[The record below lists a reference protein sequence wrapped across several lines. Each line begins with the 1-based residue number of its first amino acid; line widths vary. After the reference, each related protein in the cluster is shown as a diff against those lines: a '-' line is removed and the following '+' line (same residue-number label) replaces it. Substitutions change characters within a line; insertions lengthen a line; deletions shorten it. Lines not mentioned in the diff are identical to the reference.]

1 MARIIFY
8 GGYIQV
14 ENVMHANGFYGY
26 LDGSI
31 AVPPSKL
38 RDAEGTE
45 TLNPA
50 YTLWCLIDAQLL
62 SCLTASLSTATLPY
76 VLGLRHAT
84 EVWFSL
90 SDRYNALS
98 ETHVQELR
106 TQLYNHSKTST
117 VAIYIDKIKELAQ
130 KLAAAG
136 SPIDDNELVFHT
148 LRGLPKAFNG
158 LKTAVRAVRTRGH
171 TLSFD
176 EVIMML
182 NSEDVQLLQESPD
195 VENSTV
201 LMTTHTSHTTQP
213 SGVSLND
220 TLISSS
226 SGANPST
233 SLPQPYSQTMSS
245 ISQLQ
250 PQNQF
255 QQMMPQNMPSNGPN
269 WALNL

>member
-1 MARIIFY
+1 MTTVGVTLPASLAFLVSNFHSLVNIKLDGTNYLLWR
-8 GGYIQV
+8 IQV

-31 AVPPSKL
+31 VVPPPKL

-50 YTLWCLIDAQLL
+50 YTLWCLIDSQLL

-90 SDRYNALS
+90 SNRYNALS
-98 ETHVQELR
+98 EAHVQELR

-148 LRGLPKAFNG
+148 LCGLPKAFNG
-158 LKTAVRAVRTRGH
+158 LKTAVGAVRTRGH

-176 EVIMML
+176 EVVMLL

-195 VENSTV
+195 VENSTCSYDHSY
-201 LMTTHTSHTTQP
+201 LSHH
-213 SGVSLND
+213 
-220 TLISSS
+220 
-226 SGANPST
+226 ST
-233 SLPQPYSQTMSS
+233 IWCLS
-245 ISQLQ
+245 
-250 PQNQF
+250 
-255 QQMMPQNMPSNGPN
+255 
-269 WALNL
+269 